1 MKSQKNMLNIVQ
13 EEEVNGR
20 EQGAA
25 HQSSGVQGVV
35 VRPEE
40 GGAAGRGQDERGAEQ
55 GGWAELAWGGR
66 GSKG

>member
-35 VRPEE
+35 GRPEE
-40 GGAAGRGQDERGAEQ
+40 GGAAGSSRSWKPEAVTSRD
-55 GGWAELAWGGR
+55 
-66 GSKG
+66 